1 MRLPR
6 PLMGLIEDGII
17 DEVLRPLQSGKEAQ
31 VFLVMV
37 NGEVRVAKVYKE
49 TTNRSFKHRAE
60 YTEGRKVRNS
70 RDQRAIE
77 KRTKFGRGVIENEW
91 SQCEVDMLQRLH
103 DAGVRVPEMY
113 DFVDNVLVME
123 LIKDAKG
130 NPAPR
135 LVDLMF
141 SPKDAEALL
150 KILVQEVVRMLCAGV
165 VHGDLSDFNILM
177 SADGP
182 VIIDLPQAI
191 DTSQNRNARKLL
203 LRDVSNLKH
212 FFARYSRNLLR
223 LKYGPEMWDLY
234 EKGKLEPNTVLTG
247 VFHVSKKKVDSEAIL
262 REIQAAAREEAARQE
277 SVGISKYA
285 ARRAKRAE
293 EVAQSLAES
302 SKRKADS
309 SKRNAT
315 SKGHAQGDKKPGAGG
330 DSAEK
335 GRRPRRRRRRR

>member
-37 NGEVRVAKVYKE
+37 NGEIRVAKVYKE
-49 TTNRSFKHRAE
+49 TTNRSFKHRSE

-70 RDQRAIE
+70 RNQRAIE
-77 KRTKFGRGVIENEW
+77 KRTKFGRSVIENEW
-91 SQCEVDMLQRLH
+91 SQYEVNMLRRLKI
-103 DAGVRVPEMY
+103 AGVRVPEIY
-113 DFVDNVLVME
+113 DFVDGVLIME
-123 LIKDAKG
+123 LIKDAKN

-135 LVDLMF
+135 LVDLTF
-141 SPKDAEALL
+141 SKKEAEDLL
-150 KILVQEVVRMLCAGV
+150 KILVQEVVRMLCEGV

-191 DTSQNRNARKLL
+191 ETAQNRNAKKLL
-203 LRDVSNLKH
+203 LRDVTNLQH
-212 FFARYSRNLLR
+212 FFARYSRKLLR

-234 EKGKLEPNTVLTG
+234 EKGTLKPNTVLTG
-247 VFHVSKKKVDSEAIL
+247 IFHEKKTKVDSESIL
-262 REIQAAAREEAARQE
+262 REIQAAAQEEAARQE
-277 SVGISKYA
+277 NIGISKYA

-293 EVAQSLAES
+293 EVAQALV
-302 SKRKADS
+302 DS
-309 SKRNAT
+309 SKKKTKTKKYPQTKKHPQAKNKPPTNNT
-315 SKGHAQGDKKPGAGG
+315 SGNKR
-330 DSAEK
+330 
-335 GRRPRRRRRRR
+335 GRTRRRRGRK